1 MAAQALFTDWA
12 TPLLSGPLSC
22 PLAPAKPPKIERHDL
37 AAKLHHT
44 NTGLRPVDRYC
55 QHSDGLFVSRRFVA
69 HPRIRAWH
77 AHLLPALGLQ
87 ICRYDFYGVREHD
100 YYLDLATI
108 TEDGS
113 VWTMHDHYLDVLIW
127 RGKRAEVVDE
137 DEFLS
142 AALAGYLPQQQAE
155 RVWEQART
163 LLSDLAQHGFE
174 LGAYLAAQGVDPR
187 LADFGEVPLC
197 S

>member
-1 MAAQALFTDWA
+1 MAAPALLTDWA
-12 TPLLSGPLSC
+12 NDLLSESFSNE
-22 PLAPAKPPKIERHDL
+22 LAPAKPPKLERHDL
-37 AAKLHHT
+37 AARLHHT
-44 NTGLRPVDRYC
+44 NTGLRPVDRY
-55 QHSDGLFVSRRFVA
+55 QLHDAGLFVSRRFVA

-87 ICRYDFYGVREHD
+87 ICRYDFYGQREHD

-108 TEDGS
+108 TEDGG
-113 VWTMHDHYLDVLIW
+113 VWTLQDHYLDVLIW

-155 RVWEQART
+155 RVSRQAQT
-163 LLSDLAQHGFE
+163 LLSDLAQHGFN
-174 LGAYLAAQGVDPR
+174 LGAYLAAQGIDPR
-187 LADFGEVPLC
+187 LADFDEVPVC
-197 S
+197 